1 MNGPCGS
8 FRCFKE
14 NTATTAFWWTAPW
27 LWRQPGCSE
36 QSRVAVTARPI
47 LYRRQFCLIKPWMHF
62 PLLPSMFL
70 RMTVSFRILKNKL
83 FLPNRDV
90 FFVCPPGLEWPD
102 VVSGHW
108 TSCFLFFFLSVFN
121 VDSCLEVHSC
131 LFLSPWASD
140 GWSWLAFGEL
150 GLSIESIWEHL
161 RSVNSSW

>member
-108 TSCFLFFFLSVFN
+108 TSCFLFFFCLYLMLILAWKSIPASSSVHEPLMADLDWHLVN
-121 VDSCLEVHSC
+121 LDS
-131 LFLSPWASD
+131 A
-140 GWSWLAFGEL
+140 
-150 GLSIESIWEHL
+150 
-161 RSVNSSW
+161 